1 MKTICDPN
9 VCKSATLLAGRPW
22 PQGASFDGSGVNFA
36 VFSAHAESVT
46 LCLFDRSGVREL
58 AALPVTECSD
68 GVWHGYLAGAEPG
81 LVYAWRVEGPSGPGH
96 RFDADRYL
104 LDPYARSLV
113 GLKAQVVDT
122 GFDWCDDAH
131 PRTPWAKTVI
141 YEAHV
146 RGLTRLQPD
155 VPEPLRGTYAG
166 LAHPSVIGYLHE
178 LGVTALELMPVQHF
192 LDEPRLLAQGLV
204 NYWGYNPIAWFAP
217 SPRYAVSNGVSVL
230 DQFRQMVHE
239 LHRAGIEV
247 ILDVV
252 FNHSAEG
259 DASGPALSLR
269 GIDNVSYYVLDPAGE
284 YENWTGCGNAL
295 NVAHS
300 RVLQL
305 VMDCLRYWVGECH
318 VDGFRFDLATTLGRD
333 AHGFNP
339 AAPLFAAILQDPVLA
354 GCKLIAEPWDVGPA
368 GYRLGQFPC
377 GWAEWNDQFRDALR
391 RFWLH
396 DGVSRAEFARRFA
409 ASSDLFAGAVRQP
422 NASLNY
428 LTAHDGFTLADL
440 ASYNHKHNLANGEHN
455 RDGHGHNLSWNCGVE
470 GPSDEPHVN
479 LLRLRV
485 RRAMFASLL
494 LAQGTPM
501 LLAGDEIGHSQQ
513 GNNNAY
519 CQDNEITWLGWEQAE
534 PGLAKFVADLLATR
548 REIPALTSGRWWT
561 GLPDDAGVT
570 DVQWL
575 NPAGTPLETHDW
587 HDPAGKALMIVLS
600 DIWLL
605 LINAS
610 GHQVH
615 FRLPPGNWCLRLSS
629 ADDSAACGGEFTAS
643 ARSVAVLRQE

>member
-9 VCKSATLLAGRPW
+9 GCKSAVLLAGRPW
-22 PQGASFDGSGVNFA
+22 PLGASFDGSGVNFSL
-36 VFSAHAESVT
+36 FSAHATRVT

-58 AALPVTECSD
+58 ALLPVTECSD
-68 GVWHGYLAGAEPG
+68 GVWHGYLAGAAPG
-81 LVYAWRVEGPSGPGH
+81 LVYAWQVDGPSGPEH

-113 GLKAQVVDT
+113 GLKAQVADT
-122 GFDWCDDAH
+122 DFDWGDAVH
-131 PRTPWAKTVI
+131 PRTPWARTVI

-146 RGLTRLQPD
+146 RGLTRLHPD

-166 LAHPSVIGYLHE
+166 IAHPAVIGHLRE
-178 LGVTALELMPVQHF
+178 LGVTALELMPVPYF

-204 NYWGYNPIAWFAP
+204 NYWGYNPIAWFVP
-217 SPRYAVSNGVSVL
+217 SSRYAVSNGVPAL
-230 DQFRQMVHE
+230 DQFRAMVRE

-247 ILDVV
+247 ILDIV

-259 DASGPALSLR
+259 DATGPALSLR
-269 GIDNVSYYVLDPAGE
+269 GIDNASYYALDPTGE

-295 NVAHS
+295 NVAHP

-354 GCKLIAEPWDVGPA
+354 GCKLIAEPWDIGPA

-409 ASSDLFAGAVRQP
+409 ASSDLFACHVRQP
-422 NASLNY
+422 SASLNY
-428 LTAHDGFTLADL
+428 LTAHDGFTLVDL

-470 GPSDEPHVN
+470 GPSDDPHVN
-479 LLRLRV
+479 LLRQRV
-485 RRAMFASLL
+485 RRAMLASLL

-519 CQDNEITWLGWEQAE
+519 CQDNEITWLSWEQSE
-534 PGLAKFVADLLATR
+534 PGLTKFVADLLAIR

-561 GLPDDAGVT
+561 GAPDDAGVT

-575 NPAGTPLETHDW
+575 NPAGTQLGTHDW

-600 DIWLL
+600 DVWLL
-605 LINAS
+605 LVNAS

-629 ADDSAACGGEFTAS
+629 ADDPAACGGEFTAS